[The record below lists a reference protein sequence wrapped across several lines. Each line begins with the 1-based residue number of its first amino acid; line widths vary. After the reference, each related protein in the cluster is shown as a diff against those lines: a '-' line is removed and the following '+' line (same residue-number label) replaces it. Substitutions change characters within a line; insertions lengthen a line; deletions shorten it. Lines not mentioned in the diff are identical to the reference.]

1 MKRRV
6 QVEIDLAALTRNYR
20 RIVAHV
26 KPAKVLCV
34 LKIGRAHV

>member
-1 MKRRV
+1 MDNTMKRRV
-6 QVEIDLAALTRNYR
+6 LVEIDLAALTRTYR

-34 LKIGRAHV
+34 